1 MEVSAKEL
9 RLRLSDYLKRVARG
23 YSIDV
28 SMRGKRI
35 ARLIPVKKNRKSQAD
50 ELFGIWSDR
59 EDFDVNASVREMRKG
74 RSF

>member
-1 MEVSAKEL
+1 MEISAKEL

-23 YSIDV
+23 HAVDI

-35 ARLIPVKKNRKSQAD
+35 ARLIPARKSRKPQTD

-59 EDFDVNASVREMRKG
+59 EDFDVNVSVREMRKG

>member
-23 YSIDV
+23 HTVTV
-28 SMRGKRI
+28 SMRGKQI
-35 ARLIPVKKNRKSQAD
+35 ARLIPVKDPGRTD
-50 ELFGIWSDR
+50 EDPLFGIWAER
-59 EDFDVNASVREMRKG
+59 KDFDVNAEIRDMRKG

>member
-1 MEVSAKEL
+1 MSAKEL

-23 YSIDV
+23 HSVDV

-35 ARLIPVKKNRKSQAD
+35 ARLIPVKKKRKSQAD

-59 EDFDVNASVREMRKG
+59 KDFDVNASVREMRKG

>member
-23 YSIDV
+23 HSVDV

-35 ARLIPVKKNRKSQAD
+35 ARLIPVKKKRKAQAD

-59 EDFDVNASVREMRKG
+59 KDFDVNASVREMRKG